1 MDAQKPEFQDV
12 AAPAL
17 IVDENDNIV
26 GMEEPATEDKKE
38 EA

>member
-1 MDAQKPEFQDV
+1 MEETKPTFEDV

-17 IVDENDNIV
+17 IVDENDEII
-26 GMEEPATEDKKE
+26 GEEKPATEDKKE